1 MLDEKSI
8 GQSSRIIQQL
18 IKEGRILKPKSG
30 TVEFFLEQG
39 KKSLA
44 VAERL
49 RQVQEEEGL
58 DSNLWIINASYYSM
72 FFSATSLL
80 AKFNHRLNSEVGI
93 HKMTYH
99 ALVYF
104 FIKENNK
111 LKVQLAEEYADAIKE
126 AEEILQLGEKKIK
139 ELVDDFDFELDKRK
153 IFTYEL
159 GAIAH
164 KSKALTSL
172 QRAKRFFEEIN
183 RLVRG

>member
-30 TVEFFLEQG
+30 TAEFFLEQG
-39 KKSLA
+39 KKSLGI
-44 VAERL
+44 AERL
-49 RQVQEEEGL
+49 QQVQEEEGL
-58 DSNLWIINASYYSM
+58 DSNLWIINTSYYSM
-72 FFSATSLL
+72 FFAATSLL

-104 FIKENNK
+104 FIKENSK

-126 AEEILQLGEKKIK
+126 AEEILQIGEKKIK

-164 KSKALTSL
+164 KSKAITSL